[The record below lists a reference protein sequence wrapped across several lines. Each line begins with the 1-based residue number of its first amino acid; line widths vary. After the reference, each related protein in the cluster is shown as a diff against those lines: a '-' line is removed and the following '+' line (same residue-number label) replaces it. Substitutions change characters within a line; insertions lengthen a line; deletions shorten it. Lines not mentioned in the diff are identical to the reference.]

1 MKFGSLLRKRASLY
15 LAFVYGFVLIDFG
28 SKFLLPRPLKLFSFF
43 PLLAALL
50 TRWLTKDKSPWLIGP
65 NFRKSWKT
73 YLLAA
78 FVPSLLIFFSAML
91 YFFIFPTHLDL
102 SASRLIDT
110 YSQFGMPTDLP
121 HTVESVITLGMV
133 GVFLSPF
140 ILPIILFALGEEVG
154 WRGYFLPILLQLM
167 SEQKAILLSGLLWGI
182 GHAPLVYLG
191 LNYGFGYPGAPYL
204 GIVAMT
210 LFCVVLG
217 IWLAYVTIKSESV
230 IPAAILHG
238 SINFIGEFPAL
249 VAITGINPLIGPSPG
264 SLIGGLGL
272 LVGAVIL
279 WGIMGT
285 NKFHEASLMT
295 RNIKSQR

>member
-1 MKFGSLLRKRASLY
+1 MEFGSLLRKRASLY

-28 SKFLLPRPLKLFSFF
+28 SRFFLLRPLKLFSFF

-50 TRWLTKDKSPWLIGP
+50 TRRITKDKSPWLLRP

-91 YFFIFPTHLDL
+91 YFFIFPAHLDL

-249 VAITGINPLIGPSPG
+249 VAITGINPLIGPNPG